1 MSLSKSVHSTPG
13 NDLIIGVDF
22 DNTVISYDD
31 ILCKLTHE
39 RGLSATFPCSKKALR
54 DLLRQL
60 PNGEIEWQKWQ
71 AIMYG
76 PMIGEAKLIR
86 HVGDFFRLCRIKNV
100 SVNIISHKSEYAAQD
115 TKGINL
121 RTAAL
126 KWMHDNHF
134 FSMDG
139 LGLNQEAI
147 FFCNTRQEKI
157 KKIKQLGCNYFIDDL
172 EETFLEEDFPPTVQG
187 ILYSPT
193 GDHSQAIE
201 KLMIATDWKEITQYV
216 FPLCSQS
223 NP

>member
-1 MSLSKSVHSTPG
+1 MLLSKSVHSAQS

-31 ILCKLTHE
+31 ILSKLAQD
-39 RGLSATFPCSKKALR
+39 RGVSVSFPCSKKILR

-76 PMIGEAKLIR
+76 PMIGEAKLMS
-86 HVGDFFRLCRIKNV
+86 HVGDFFKLCRIKNV
-100 SVNIISHKSEYAAQD
+100 SVYIISHKGEYAAQD
-115 TKGINL
+115 TKRINL
-121 RTAAL
+121 QAAAL
-126 KWMHDNHF
+126 QWMHDNQF

-139 LGLNQEAI
+139 LGLNQESI

-157 KKIKQLGCNYFIDDL
+157 QKIKQLGCNYFIDDL
-172 EETFLEEDFPPTVQG
+172 EETFSEEGFPPTVQA

-193 GDHSQAIE
+193 GDHSQAAE
-201 KLMIATDWKEITQYV
+201 KSMITSNWKEITQYF
-216 FPLCSQS
+216 FPVC
-223 NP
+223 

>member
-1 MSLSKSVHSTPG
+1 MSLMKSVHSIPS

-31 ILCKLTHE
+31 ILYKLTLE
-39 RGLSATFPCSKKALR
+39 RGLSVSFPCSKKTLR

-76 PMIGEAKLIR
+76 PGISEAKLIS
-86 HVGDFFRLCRIKNV
+86 HVGEFFRLCRMKNV
-100 SVNIISHKSEYAAQD
+100 SVYIISHKGEYAAQD
-115 TKGINL
+115 TNGINL

-126 KWMHDNHF
+126 QWMYDNHF
-134 FSMDG
+134 FSKNG
-139 LGLNQEAI
+139 LGLDQESI

-157 KKIKQLGCNYFIDDL
+157 QKIKQLECNYFIDDL

-187 ILYSPT
+187 ILYAPVA
-193 GDHSQAIE
+193 DHSQAIE
-201 KLMIATDWKEITQYV
+201 KLMIATDWKEITQHF
-216 FPLCSQS
+216 FPLC
-223 NP
+223 

>member
-1 MSLSKSVHSTPG
+1 MSLSRSVHSTQR
-13 NDLIIGVDF
+13 NDLVIGVDF

-31 ILCKLTHE
+31 ILSKLAHE
-39 RGLSATFPCSKKALR
+39 RGISVTFPCSKKILR

-76 PMIGEAKLIR
+76 PMIGEAKLMS
-86 HVGDFFRLCRIKNV
+86 HAGNFFKQCRIKNV
-100 SVNIISHKSEYAAQD
+100 SVYIISHKGEYAAQD
-115 TKGINL
+115 TSGINM

-134 FSMDG
+134 FSKDG
-139 LGLNQEAI
+139 LGFKQESI

-157 KKIKQLGCNYFIDDL
+157 QKIRKLGCNYFIDDL
-172 EETFLEEDFPPTVQG
+172 EETFLEEGFPQTVQG

-193 GDHSQAIE
+193 GDNSQSTE
-201 KLMIATDWKEITQYV
+201 KLTLATSWKEITQYF
-216 FPLCSQS
+216 FPLC
-223 NP
+223 

>member
-1 MSLSKSVHSTPG
+1 MSLSKSVHSTPS

-31 ILCKLTHE
+31 ILYKLTHE
-39 RGLSATFPCSKKALR
+39 RGLSVSFPCSKKTLR

-76 PMIGEAKLIR
+76 SRMGEANLIS
-86 HVGDFFRLCRIKNV
+86 HVGGFFRLCRMKNV
-100 SVNIISHKSEYAAQD
+100 SVYIISHKGEYAAQD

-126 KWMHDNHF
+126 KWMYDNHF
-134 FSMDG
+134 FSKDG
-139 LGLNQEAI
+139 LGLDQESI

-172 EETFLEEDFPPTVQG
+172 EETFLEEGFPPTVQG
-187 ILYSPT
+187 ILYSPAV
-193 GDHSQAIE
+193 DHSRAIE
-201 KLMIATDWKEITQYV
+201 NLTIAKDWKEITQYV
-216 FPLCSQS
+216 FPLCSQ
-223 NP
+223 NNL